1 MFLDPVRVHG
11 LWAKIWQACGRVI
24 WKPATDNFEVG
35 FKRGIDSAGLHE
47 NQVGFDGA
55 GQLAEPMCVDQR
67 LVDDSKL
74 LGQHKDYPWLIVADE
89 VPQMIVTSQ
98 G

>member
-11 LWAKIWQACGRVI
+11 LWSKIRQACGWVI
-24 WKPATDNFEVG
+24 RKPATDNLQVG
-35 FKRGIDSAGLHE
+35 FKRGIGSAGLHE
-47 NQVGFDGA
+47 NQVRFDGA
-55 GQLAEPMCVDQR
+55 GQLTEPMCVDQR
-67 LVDDSKL
+67 LVNDSKL

-89 VPQMIVTSQ
+89 VPQVILISQ